1 MLVFSQVT
9 VGLLTVCVGLFGG
22 VVRLSVAWARDSWF
36 SRLICFPPHLSI
48 RLLCLRFVFFSAF
61 LCLAV
66 IYLESIIII
75 VHLLF
80 PQHIFFITCIWRLI
94 FAIRRDFFLFQAN
107 SSHTNRVTLL
117 LHLVPRSWTETHE
130 ATGVDNQQGEWT
142 FFIQP
147 NKFSNFVL
155 GVGIV
160 EIGSLDQVWKIK
172 VHRDTVDSFYS
183 IIFIYLN
190 FVIPCHNGLSF
201 CIATPLW
208 TRSGTRRSNSP

>member
-48 RLLCLRFVFFSAF
+48 RLFVLEICFFSAF

-66 IYLESIIII
+66 IYLASIIII

-117 LHLVPRSWTETHE
+117 LYLVPRSWTETQE
-130 ATGVDNQQGEWT
+130 VTGVDNQQGEWT

-172 VHRDTVDSFYS
+172 EHRNNGRLVWFFYFYLFEFCDS
-183 IIFIYLN
+183 
-190 FVIPCHNGLSF
+190 P
-201 CIATPLW
+201 P
-208 TRSGTRRSNSP
+208 